1 MNWIILLNFVAT
13 LFSIGLIWRGFC
25 ETNSFDLIFGV
36 ICLIVNL
43 SCLVFNLAREIFN
56 K

>member
-1 MNWIILLNFVAT
+1 MFWIILLNFVAT

-25 ETNSFDLIFGV
+25 ETNSTDLIFGV
-36 ICLIVNL
+36 ICLIINL
-43 SCLVFNLAREIFN
+43 SCFVFNLAREIFN

>member
-1 MNWIILLNFVAT
+1 MNWIILVNFVAT
-13 LFSIGLIWRGFC
+13 LFSIGIIWRGFC
-25 ETNSFDLIFGV
+25 ETNSTDLIFGV

-43 SCLVFNLAREIFN
+43 SCLVFNLTRKIFD